1 MKQSVLHAHHQRLH
15 AQFQQ
20 VGEWEMPA
28 DYGHPFEEHLAVR
41 KGVGMAD
48 LSHRGTIFVTGDDRL
63 KWLQSIL
70 SNDLLPLQ
78 PGQGRYSSFM
88 SNKGKIL
95 AYVRVYILD
104 DRILV
109 EDVGEAGD
117 TTVQTFRKFLLYGTK
132 AKMQSCLEKWG
143 VILVSGPSAA
153 SLLYTALGFD
163 VQTLPLL
170 SIVSRSWE
178 NETVLIA
185 RTEETGEPDYELFA
199 PNAIVPGIW
208 EKLWASGS
216 VIGMKVFGQT
226 ARESL
231 RIEAGLPKLGPD
243 LNELIVPPE
252 ANLEGKAFS
261 LSKGCY
267 PGQEV
272 VARMDTYGSVKRRM
286 VGLMFEGELA
296 SPPEQGSK
304 IYSGDREVGWVSST
318 AYSPTL
324 KKTLAFGFP
333 LRDFAKPDTKLT
345 VESHGQRHHAV
356 VHVLPFISQNP

>member
-1 MKQSVLHAHHQRLH
+1 MKQSVLHVHHQRLH
-15 AQFQQ
+15 AEFQQ

-28 DYGHPFEEHLAVR
+28 DYGHPVEEHLAVR
-41 KGVGMAD
+41 QAVGMAD
-48 LSHRGTIFVTGDDRL
+48 LSHRGTILVTGDDRV

-109 EDVGEAGD
+109 EDVGEVGD
-117 TTVQTFRKFLLYGTK
+117 ATAQTFRKFLLYGTK
-132 AKMQSCLEKWG
+132 AKLQSCLEKWG

-153 SLLYTALGFD
+153 SLLQAALGFD
-163 VQTLPLL
+163 LQTLPLL
-170 SIVSRSWE
+170 SIVSQSWE
-178 NETVLIA
+178 NESVLIA
-185 RTEETGEPDYELFA
+185 RTEETGEPDYELFM
-199 PNAIVPGIW
+199 PNAIMPSIW
-208 EKLWASGS
+208 EKLWDAGS
-216 VIGMKVFGQT
+216 TIGLRAFGST

-261 LSKGCY
+261 LNKGCY

-286 VGLMFEGELA
+286 VGLMFDGKLD
-296 SPPEQGSK
+296 SPPAQGSK
-304 IYSGDREVGWVSST
+304 IFSGDRQVGWVSS
-318 AYSPTL
+318 AAFSPTL
-324 KKTLAFGFP
+324 NKTLALGFP
-333 LRDFAKPDTKLT
+333 LRDFTKPDTELT
-345 VESHGQRHHAV
+345 VAFQEQRHRAV
-356 VHVLPFISQNP
+356 VHPLPFISQNS